1 MIKMDTN
8 PAKRRK
14 VDHHKSRGPVADGS
28 AALDAVAQAGTPRSS
43 TFVLQTQEL
52 LREVRLD
59 YNKTFA
65 GADELLHRIKST
77 LEATKA
83 HDPTPVSPPGRPA
96 SWPTTDLILFAD
108 TPGLQEPRKET
119 WSGRALSRASAAPR
133 LALQG
138 LVRSS
143 GPVQCC
149 RELRLQD
156 NGQVAKQSCH
166 RHDC

>member
-1 MIKMDTN
+1 MPKQYYLQLDSPCLAFPLLVQPCHAEREFLCAVPPRGFEFVWASGYDKTTRSSKINMDTN

-14 VDHHKSRGPVADGS
+14 VGHHESRGPVADGS
-28 AALDAVAQAGTPRSS
+28 AALDAIAQAGTPRSS

-83 HDPTPVSPPGRPA
+83 HDPTPVSPPPQP
-96 SWPTTDLILFAD
+96 S
-108 TPGLQEPRKET
+108 GLM
-119 WSGRALSRASAAPR
+119 A
-133 LALQG
+133 
-138 LVRSS
+138 
-143 GPVQCC
+143 C
-149 RELRLQD
+149 D
-156 NGQVAKQSCH
+156 
-166 RHDC
+166 